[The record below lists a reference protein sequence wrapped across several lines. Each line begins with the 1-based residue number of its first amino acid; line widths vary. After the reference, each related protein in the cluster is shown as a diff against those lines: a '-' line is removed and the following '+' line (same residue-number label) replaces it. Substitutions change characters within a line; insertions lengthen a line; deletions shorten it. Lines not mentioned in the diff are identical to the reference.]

1 MCGLR
6 NDKTNGETNS
16 PFEYSHCLILFHFV
30 NGNHLFLTKPII
42 TSHLS
47 QSLMISLLI
56 RVSTH
61 DFYHYWGST
70 SKCHIA
76 HLLYHHSA
84 GKTHYLWQKRATAN
98 INFLLPT
105 LPLNDDYLTSVI
117 LHHKLISETLLNIYP
132 PEIAI
137 YPRHQLLFKLWADST
152 ITILFSFIVSRQ
164 PLKIQGL

>member
-47 QSLMISLLI
+47 QSSMISLLI

-105 LPLNDDYLTSVI
+105 LPLNDDYLTSAI
-117 LHHKLISETLLNIYP
+117 LRHKLILLPRDSNLSTTP
-132 PEIAI
+132 IAF
-137 YPRHQLLFKLWADST
+137 QT
-152 ITILFSFIVSRQ
+152 VSR
-164 PLKIQGL
+164 LDDHNFIFFHSIKTTAENSRFIKEIW

>member
-98 INFLLPT
+98 IKLLLQLFHSMMIIWQVPS
-105 LPLNDDYLTSVI
+105 YVI
-117 LHHKLISETLLNIYP
+117 SWFYS

-164 PLKIQGL
+164 LLKIQGL